1 MSDMFTFSDADR
13 YNNILQMLIRCC
25 VKVTKRLLP
34 MFVSSL
40 GYTCVDQFLSKEK
53 AHILKM
59 PSASEKKNRDIL
71 YPPFRT
77 QTQIEEWDMSLLS
90 CVFTQVQRKLLCYEI
105 ADPIDPVLMHYKLKV
120 LASTVGQQYE
130 DKLYPRSGKSTEVNT
145 WNMSLCSCL
154 FSVLCPKPHTL
165 HVRLAESLNVL
176 REMRNTLCH
185 SKRLEMEHVVY
196 EEHISVLKEF
206 ISSGLT
212 YIGDVAFETEIKE
225 GMDDIEHGKMRSY
238 VAIDHKHLQESYESD
253 REISHRLDGLE
264 KAMQQLTLQL
274 QNDQEGRHITGA
286 KRECLKIQLN
296 FDNAVWMW
304 KFIKFYISGT
314 IDSLLEPIQ
323 TLLRTKKEFEKLEMT
338 VVLPDVFAVL
348 NQSGKPKEIDSSI
361 TMCVLELLN
370 QKLIPSE
377 DKEQDDS
384 VRKSL
389 PLKLTNIQ
397 HDVENQ
403 LKSVVQHVVK
413 CKDCDE
419 MLCSDCARVHRNLK
433 MSRDPIMIDMILLRG
448 DRLILADQCIE
459 NVKIVDLGTNNLMS
473 KINVPGRLT
482 GICLLPGDRVA
493 VCSEN
498 RGIHFLK
505 ARGQLSLEESIKVGY
520 GCQSVCY
527 HNERL
532 IVAFDSGKVVI
543 MDMTGKVTKDS
554 NDSGKPIFSTYLS
567 LAVVSEGQEAVI
579 FVSEYQKDT
588 IIKLDMDLNILQTFQ
603 DPALIGPRGMTVVG
617 SQLLIC
623 GYDSNNIMCLHLPN
637 SQMIQLLGENDDI
650 QYPLHVC
657 FSQQQ
662 NMLYVASDDK
672 SVREYRPCALLNHHV
687 QKGEIQ
693 TKFTSS
699 WLIEALRL
707 LC

>member
-274 QNDQEGRHITGA
+274 QNDQGEMTLSLYLE
-286 KRECLKIQLN
+286 KLKDDPKNFLYSSFVDVFTQLVEKKAPEIVGEIHPDMKDFIIHLN

-348 NQSGKPKEIDSSI
+348 NQS
-361 TMCVLELLN
+361 
-370 QKLIPSE
+370 
-377 DKEQDDS
+377 
-384 VRKSL
+384 
-389 PLKLTNIQ
+389 
-397 HDVENQ
+397 
-403 LKSVVQHVVK
+403 
-413 CKDCDE
+413 
-419 MLCSDCARVHRNLK
+419 
-433 MSRDPIMIDMILLRG
+433 
-448 DRLILADQCIE
+448 
-459 NVKIVDLGTNNLMS
+459 
-473 KINVPGRLT
+473 
-482 GICLLPGDRVA
+482 
-493 VCSEN
+493 
-498 RGIHFLK
+498 
-505 ARGQLSLEESIKVGY
+505 
-520 GCQSVCY
+520 
-527 HNERL
+527 
-532 IVAFDSGKVVI
+532 
-543 MDMTGKVTKDS
+543 
-554 NDSGKPIFSTYLS
+554 
-567 LAVVSEGQEAVI
+567 
-579 FVSEYQKDT
+579 
-588 IIKLDMDLNILQTFQ
+588 
-603 DPALIGPRGMTVVG
+603 
-617 SQLLIC
+617 
-623 GYDSNNIMCLHLPN
+623 
-637 SQMIQLLGENDDI
+637 
-650 QYPLHVC
+650 
-657 FSQQQ
+657 
-662 NMLYVASDDK
+662 
-672 SVREYRPCALLNHHV
+672 
-687 QKGEIQ
+687 
-693 TKFTSS
+693 
-699 WLIEALRL
+699 
-707 LC
+707 